1 MTTSMPTSAI
11 VRLPQPEFTGEV
23 AVEEALLTRRSVQ
36 SFAPSALFLAE
47 LSQLLWAA
55 QGVTSA
61 RGHRTAPS
69 AGALYPLEV
78 HALVGLMPELT
89 AGVYRYR
96 CREHTLVPTLPGD
109 TRGKLCRAAL
119 GQRCV
124 EKAPLVLLISA
135 VYARMTATYGER
147 GVRYTDMEAGHAAQ
161 SISLQAVALGLGS
174 VVVGA
179 FEESDV
185 RRIAGLPPEE
195 VPLYL
200 IPVGR

>member
-23 AVEEALLTRRSVQ
+23 AVEEALLTRRSVR

-96 CREHTLVPTLPGD
+96 CREHTLVSTLPGE
-109 TRGKLCRAAL
+109 TRGELCRAAL

-161 SISLQAVALGLGS
+161 SICLQAVALGLGS

>member
-1 MTTSMPTSAI
+1 MPTSAI

-23 AVEEALLTRRSVQ
+23 AVEEALLTRRSVR

-96 CREHTLVPTLPGD
+96 CREHTLVSTLPGE
-109 TRGKLCRAAL
+109 TRGELCRAAL

-161 SISLQAVALGLGS
+161 SICLQAVALGLGS

>member
-1 MTTSMPTSAI
+1 MTPSRPAPAI

-23 AVEEALLTRRSVQ
+23 AVEQALLTRRSVR
-36 SFAPSALFLAE
+36 SFASTALFLAE

-55 QGVTSA
+55 QGITSA

-78 HALVGLMPELT
+78 HALVGLMPELS
-89 AGVYRYR
+89 AGVYHYR
-96 CREHTLVPTLPGD
+96 CREHALVATRSGD
-109 TRGKLCRAAL
+109 TRAELCRAAL

-147 GVRYTDMEAGHAAQ
+147 GVRFTDMEAGHAAQ
-161 SISLQAVALGLGS
+161 SVSLQAVSLGLGS

-179 FEESDV
+179 FEERTV
-185 RRIAGLPPEE
+185 HQIAGLPPEE

>member
-1 MTTSMPTSAI
+1 MPTSAI

-23 AVEEALLTRRSVQ
+23 AVEQALLTRRSVR
-36 SFAPSALFLAE
+36 SFAQTALFLAE

-55 QGVTSA
+55 QGITSA

-96 CREHTLVPTLPGD
+96 CREHALVPTLPGD
-109 TRGKLCRAAL
+109 KRGELCRAAL

-161 SISLQAVALGLGS
+161 SVSLQAVALGLGS

>member
-1 MTTSMPTSAI
+1 MPTSAI

-23 AVEEALLTRRSVQ
+23 AVEEALLTRRSVR
-36 SFAPSALFLAE
+36 SFAPSALFLGE

-96 CREHTLVPTLPGD
+96 CREHTLVSTLPGE
-109 TRGKLCRAAL
+109 TRGELCRAAL

-161 SISLQAVALGLGS
+161 SICLQAVALGLGS

>member
-1 MTTSMPTSAI
+1 VTTSMPTSAI

-23 AVEEALLTRRSVQ
+23 AVEEALLTRRSVR

-96 CREHTLVPTLPGD
+96 CREHTLVSTLPGE
-109 TRGKLCRAAL
+109 TRGELCRAAL

-161 SISLQAVALGLGS
+161 SICLQAVALGLGS